1 MRKLTIGLAV
11 ILILG
16 HLLTEASIVLELT
29 FPYLKTVY
37 IHPFISRSY
46 QFPYPEGI
54 NILWWVYYC
63 TQDFLW
69 MTTFF
74 VACIISVQYSFR
86 IFRVCCV
93 FFTYHAVDH
102 FLLWYNYKSGYLA
115 YWLMLLSIVCS
126 IVMIFIPEKKRA
138 SIKYME

>member
-1 MRKLTIGLAV
+1 MRRLTIWLAV
-11 ILILG
+11 LLILG

-37 IHPFISRSY
+37 IHPFISKSY
-46 QFPYPEGI
+46 QFPYPEGV

-74 VACIISVQYSFR
+74 VGCIISVQYSFR

-93 FFTYHAVDH
+93 FFAYHVADH
-102 FLLWYNYKSGYLA
+102 FLLWYNYKSGYFA
-115 YWLMLLSIVCS
+115 YWLMIASIAFS
-126 IVMIFIPEKKRA
+126 IVMMFLPDKKQGLVKSMR
-138 SIKYME
+138 